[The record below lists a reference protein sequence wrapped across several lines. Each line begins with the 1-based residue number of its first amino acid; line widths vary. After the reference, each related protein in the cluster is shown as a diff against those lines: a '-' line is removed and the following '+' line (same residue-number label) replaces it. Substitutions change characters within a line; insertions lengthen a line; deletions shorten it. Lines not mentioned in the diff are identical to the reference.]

1 VHFCV
6 IPSAVVWAHTVF
18 LPGVEKCLFASRNPH
33 NKDVHYRTVRP
44 SLSFGVILLAVVIY
58 RESCAVS
65 QKCAAN
71 YTFYFVSGSRTL
83 WIWDIHSRAVSA
95 IHCSKL
101 FNRQCTSQ
109 FFYLKYQKYHHQV
122 AYYWASSFCCS
133 LSVPTRFTVDV
144 HYWSYQGHSRSSI
157 LVYQSTAHM
166 RLPICQ

>member
-1 VHFCV
+1 MSSHGLFTGSRKVSFRVTLATRTYIIVQYVPRYLLASYSLLWSYGESC
-6 IPSAVVWAHTVF
+6 VVW
-18 LPGVEKCLFASRNPH
+18 
-33 NKDVHYRTVRP
+33 
-44 SLSFGVILLAVVIY
+44 
-58 RESCAVS
+58 